1 MIAVAGN
8 RVFPVESGLMP
19 RARVPILMEPMDQ
32 FWLISRGSASDVR
45 FRLQPPGPVRV
56 GRSTAN
62 ALVLPDVAVSREH
75 ALLEWV
81 AEDSDSGTW
90 RIVDRGSSSG
100 TRVNGVPLRAYQ
112 SLPLESGDRV
122 DFGPVALEF
131 IARSSDHPASTIIAD
146 STATDTEWVEPVA
159 PAALSAA
166 QLEAVLAAS
175 QDIHLAGTEDAVA
188 RATVDAIATATGFED
203 VAFVRPSSD
212 FSEIRVLAA
221 RGADAARQRFS
232 RSVLRRA
239 KNGPVIIGDT
249 QQADLGQTVAQSIA
263 AFNQRQCICVPV
275 DLGDRLFGMIYLA
288 DHGQKQVPVETL
300 AALAR
305 SIGRVAALALS
316 NMERTRMAQRLE
328 SEQRAMFDGTLQAL
342 IAAIDAKDPYTRGH
356 SARVA
361 EYAWLIARAAGLNDE
376 DAARAR
382 LCGLVH
388 DIGKIGVSESVLRK
402 TDRLTEEEFREIAA
416 HPVIG
421 HAILKGIPQMA
432 DLLPGV
438 LEHHERFDGRGYPN
452 GTPGMEISRLGRLV
466 AVADA
471 LDAMTTNRTYRKAR
485 PMPEA
490 VAEVVRCSG
499 AQFDPGFAE
508 ALARVDPRELQRV
521 VGSHVMSGLPD
532 VAPPAHARPHTDFL
546 GTPAAG

>member
-1 MIAVAGN
+1 
-8 RVFPVESGLMP
+8 
-19 RARVPILMEPMDQ
+19 
-32 FWLISRGSASDVR
+32 
-45 FRLQPPGPVRV
+45 
-56 GRSTAN
+56 
-62 ALVLPDVAVSREH
+62 
-75 ALLEWV
+75 
-81 AEDSDSGTW
+81 
-90 RIVDRGSSSG
+90 
-100 TRVNGVPLRAYQ
+100 
-112 SLPLESGDRV
+112 
-122 DFGPVALEF
+122 
-131 IARSSDHPASTIIAD
+131 
-146 STATDTEWVEPVA
+146 
-159 PAALSAA
+159 
-166 QLEAVLAAS
+166 
-175 QDIHLAGTEDAVA
+175 
-188 RATVDAIATATGFED
+188 
-203 VAFVRPSSD
+203 
-212 FSEIRVLAA
+212 
-221 RGADAARQRFS
+221 
-232 RSVLRRA
+232 
-239 KNGPVIIGDT
+239 
-249 QQADLGQTVAQSIA
+249 
-263 AFNQRQCICVPV
+263 
-275 DLGDRLFGMIYLA
+275 
-288 DHGQKQVPVETL
+288 
-300 AALAR
+300 
-305 SIGRVAALALS
+305 
-316 NMERTRMAQRLE
+316 MERTRMAQRLE

-532 VAPPAHARPHTDFL
+532 VAPPPHARPHTDFL
-546 GTPAAG
+546 GTPAAN

>member
-1 MIAVAGN
+1 
-8 RVFPVESGLMP
+8 
-19 RARVPILMEPMDQ
+19 MDQ
-32 FWLISRGSASDVR
+32 HWLISRTGTNDVR
-45 FRLQPPGPVRV
+45 FRLQAPGPVRV
-56 GRSTAN
+56 GRSTTN

-81 AEDSDSGTW
+81 PDGAGRGTW
-90 RIVDRGSSSG
+90 RVVDRGSSSG

-131 IARSSDHPASTIIAD
+131 IVRGGDQPASTIISDAAG
-146 STATDTEWVEPVA
+146 SETEYVAPVA
-159 PAALSAA
+159 PAALTAG

-175 QDIHLAGTEDAVA
+175 QDIHLAENEDAVA
-188 RATVDAIATATGFED
+188 RATVDSLASATGFED
-203 VAFVRPSSD
+203 VAFIRPSADLSD
-212 FSEIRVLAA
+212 IRVLAA
-221 RGADAARQRFS
+221 RGPDAGRQRFS

-239 KNGPVIIGDT
+239 LTGPVIIGD
-249 QQADLGQTVAQSIA
+249 QQQDMGQTVAQSIA

-275 DLGDRLFGMIYLA
+275 DLGDRLFGMLYLA
-288 DHGQKQVPVETL
+288 DHGQNQVPVETL

-305 SIGRVAALALS
+305 SIGRVAALAMS
-316 NMERTRMAQRLE
+316 NMERSRMAQRLE
-328 SEQRAMFDGTLQAL
+328 AEQRAMFDGTLQAL

-356 SARVA
+356 SARVS
-361 EYAWLIARAAGLNDE
+361 EYAWLIARAAGLSDQE
-376 DAARAR
+376 SARAR

-388 DIGKIGVSESVLRK
+388 DIGKIGVSEAVLRK

-421 HAILKGIPQMA
+421 HEILKGIPQMA

-438 LEHHERFDGRGYPN
+438 LEHHERYDGRGYPN
-452 GTPGMEISRLGRLV
+452 GTPGPSISLLGRLV

-490 VAEVVRCSG
+490 VAEVLRCSG
-499 AQFDPGFAE
+499 VHFDPGFAE
-508 ALARVDPRELQRV
+508 ALARVDARELQRV
-521 VGSHVMSGLPD
+521 VGAHVMSGLPD
-532 VAPPAHARPHTDFL
+532 VAPPAHAKPHTDFL
-546 GTPAAG
+546 GTPAKG